1 MREKNQTIR
10 DEDHEFVSLCK
21 KGDVDAFEALVKKH
35 QKRMFNIAYRMMGN
49 YEEASE
55 IVQDALVAAY
65 RGIKNFKAK
74 AKFSTW
80 LYTIVINLSK
90 NRLKQVRAQLHRER
104 YSIDNPVLTNEGQ
117 IHGEP
122 ASSEPS
128 ALETLEKRDIQQKVQ
143 ACINS
148 LDDEFREVL
157 VLRDIQGFSYDE
169 IGDVLKVPEGTVKS
183 RLFRAR
189 EAVKD
194 CLKKVI
200 GDL

>member
-1 MREKNQTIR
+1 MRKKKQKPR
-10 DEDHEFVSLCK
+10 DADYGLVSLCK
-21 KGDVDAFEALVKKH
+21 KGDVDAFEVLVIKH
-35 QKRMFNIAYRMMGN
+35 QKRMLNIAYRMIGN
-49 YEEASE
+49 YEEACD
-55 IVQDALVAAY
+55 IVQDAFVSAY
-65 RGIKNFKAK
+65 RSMKGFKGK

-80 LYTIVINLSK
+80 LCTIVMNLSK
-90 NRLKQVRAQLHRER
+90 NRLKQLKTQLNREKF
-104 YSIDNPVLTNEGQ
+104 SIDNPLLTNNGQ
-117 IHGEP
+117 IKVEP

-128 ALETLEKRDIQQKVQ
+128 ALEKLEKRDVQQKVQ
-143 ACINS
+143 GCINS

-157 VLRDIQGFSYDE
+157 ILRDIQGFSYDE
-169 IGDVLKVPEGTVKS
+169 ISDFLKAPEGTVKS

>member
-49 YEEASE
+49 HEEASE
-55 IVQDALVAAY
+55 IVQDAFVSAY

>member
-1 MREKNQTIR
+1 MREKKQTIR
-10 DEDHEFVSLCK
+10 DEDYEFVSLCK
-21 KGDVDAFEALVKKH
+21 KGDVDAFEVLVKKH

-55 IVQDALVAAY
+55 IVQDAFVSAY
-65 RGIKNFKAK
+65 RGIKNFRGR

-80 LYTIVINLSK
+80 LYTIVINLAK
-90 NRLKQVRAQLHRER
+90 NRLKQLKARLHHEK
-104 YSIDNPVLTNEGQ
+104 YSIDNPIPTHESQ

-122 ASSEPS
+122 ASSDLS
-128 ALETLEKRDIQQKVQ
+128 ALERLEKRETQQKVQ
-143 ACINS
+143 GCIDS
-148 LDDEFREVL
+148 LDGEFKEVL
-157 VLRDIQGFSYDE
+157 VLKDIQGFSYDE
-169 IGDVLKVPEGTVKS
+169 ISDLLKVPEGTVKS

>member
-1 MREKNQTIR
+1 MREKKQTIR
-10 DEDHEFVSLCK
+10 DEDYEFVSLCK
-21 KGDVDAFEALVKKH
+21 KGDVDAFEVLVKKH

-55 IVQDALVAAY
+55 IVQDAFVSAY
-65 RGIKNFKAK
+65 RGIKNFRGR

-80 LYTIVINLSK
+80 LYTIVINLAK
-90 NRLKQVRAQLHRER
+90 NRLKQLKARLHYEK
-104 YSIDNPVLTNEGQ
+104 YSIDNPIPTHESQ

-122 ASSEPS
+122 ASSDLS
-128 ALETLEKRDIQQKVQ
+128 ALERLEKRETQQKVQ
-143 ACINS
+143 GCIDS
-148 LDDEFREVL
+148 LDGEFKEVL
-157 VLRDIQGFSYDE
+157 VLKDIQGFSYDE
-169 IGDVLKVPEGTVKS
+169 ISDLLKVPEGTVKS

>member
-55 IVQDALVAAY
+55 IVQDALVSAY

-90 NRLKQVRAQLHRER
+90 NRLKQVKAQLHRER

>member
-1 MREKNQTIR
+1 MREKRRTIR
-10 DEDHEFVSLCK
+10 DEDYEFVSLSK
-21 KGDVDAFEALVKKH
+21 KGDVNAFEVLVKKH
-35 QKRMFNIAYRMMGN
+35 QKRMFNIAYRMVGN

-55 IVQDALVAAY
+55 IVQDAFVSAY
-65 RGIKNFKAK
+65 RGIKNFKGK

-80 LYTIVINLSK
+80 LYTIVINLSR
-90 NRLKQVRAQLHRER
+90 NRLRQLKVQLHRER
-104 YSIDNPVLTNEGQ
+104 HTIENPVLTNKGTY
-117 IHGEP
+117 GEP

-128 ALETLEKRDIQQKVQ
+128 ALERLEKRDIQQQVQ
-143 ACINS
+143 GCINS
-148 LDDEFREVL
+148 LGDEFREVL

-169 IGDVLKVPEGTVKS
+169 ISDVLKLPEGTVKS

-189 EAVKD
+189 GVLKD